1 VRSVTDPV
9 SVLAGAGP
17 KTAARL
23 AASGLSTVG
32 ELLGYLPR
40 GYDDLRVTTPV
51 AGLDAARVGQVVVV
65 RGTVARV
72 HIFPRRFMDVTIDDD
87 GAALRAR
94 WFRPRAGMAK
104 SFAKGA
110 TVVLAGPLRLTE
122 EGKPE
127 LIHPTNV
134 TTWSQ
139 GGQPLGIRARY
150 AALEGVGGRVLEK
163 MIADAVDKYAA
174 VEGKG
179 QIGDSQDLIPAALRR
194 RQGLPSL
201 GQAWRALHQPDASLS
216 AADWQALVAGR
227 SPAHRRMALEELL
240 VLQVGF
246 LARRARDQG
255 QPARACAFDR
265 AAVLGELASRLPFT
279 LTTGQRRAVTDIGAD
294 LAAGRPMQRLLVG
307 DVGSGKTVVA
317 LAAAVIVARAGGQAL
332 FMVPT
337 EVLAEQHLRT
347 LSSLGQPFGL
357 RVALLTAATPRA
369 ERETLRRRCGAGQ
382 VDLVV
387 GTQALFDLGGDC
399 ADLRLVVIDEQHRFG
414 VQQRARL
421 RQSRSI
427 AGGLEPFE
435 GSRSDDASERRRLCR
450 RSSIAGGLEPFE
462 GSRSD
467 DGAVPHLLVMSA
479 TPIPRSLALTLYGDL
494 DATMLPDRPPGRRPT
509 VTVVCATDDERAA
522 AYRRLTEAVAAGG
535 QGFVVCPARE
545 VSARVGGVTAV
556 AHHRALV
563 RRLAPARVGLLH
575 GALASADKDAVLRAF
590 NGGRL
595 DILVATTVVELGI
608 DVPSATVMVVEEAD
622 RFGLAQLHQLRGRVG
637 RGGQAGLCL
646 LQLSAGAGDGGDA
659 AVSAQARERLRL
671 LTESDDGFRIAEA
684 DLAMRGHGDL
694 YGARQAGAPAAVFND
709 MAATLVLLE
718 MARTEATRLIAVDP
732 ALSRPQHAAL
742 AAAVA
747 ARWNKAAVYGEEA
760 G

>member
-1 VRSVTDPV
+1 M

-32 ELLGYLPR
+32 DLLGYLPR

-51 AGLDAARVGQVVVV
+51 AALDAARVGQVVVV
-65 RGTVARV
+65 RGTVQRV
-72 HIFPRRFMDVTIDDD
+72 HIFPRRFLDVTIDDG

-104 SFAKGA
+104 SFAKGT

-150 AALEGVGGRVLEK
+150 GALEGVGGRVLEK

-174 VEGKG
+174 EEG
-179 QIGDSQDLIPAALRR
+179 DASWDLIPAALRR

-201 GQAWRALHQPDASLS
+201 GQAWRTLHQPDATLS
-216 AADWQALVAGR
+216 AADWQALVTGR

-246 LARRARDQG
+246 LARRARAQG

-265 AAVLGELASRLPFT
+265 AAVLDELASRLPFT
-279 LTTGQRRAVTDIGAD
+279 LTAGQRRAVADIGAD

-317 LAAAVIVARAGGQAL
+317 LAAAVIAARAGGQTL

-347 LSSLGQPFGL
+347 LSALGHPFGL
-357 RVALLTAATPRA
+357 RVALLTAATHRT
-369 ERETLRRRCGAGQ
+369 EREALRRRCAAGQ

-421 RQSRSI
+421 RQSLS
-427 AGGLEPFE
+427 E
-435 GSRSDDASERRRLCR
+435 DA
-450 RSSIAGGLEPFE
+450 
-462 GSRSD
+462 
-467 DGAVPHLLVMSA
+467 AVPHLLVMSA

-509 VTVVCATDDERAA
+509 VTAVCATDGERAA
-522 AYRRLTEAVAAGG
+522 AYRRLTEVVAAGG
-535 QGFVVCPARE
+535 QGFVVGPARE
-545 VSARVGGVTAV
+545 VSARAGGVTAV

-575 GALASADKDAVLRAF
+575 GALASAEKDAVLRAF
-590 NGGRL
+590 NGG
-595 DILVATTVVELGI
+595 
-608 DVPSATVMVVEEAD
+608 
-622 RFGLAQLHQLRGRVG
+622 Q
-637 RGGQAGLCL
+637 
-646 LQLSAGAGDGGDA
+646 
-659 AVSAQARERLRL
+659 
-671 LTESDDGFRIAEA
+671 
-684 DLAMRGHGDL
+684 
-694 YGARQAGAPAAVFND
+694 
-709 MAATLVLLE
+709 
-718 MARTEATRLIAVDP
+718 
-732 ALSRPQHAAL
+732 
-742 AAAVA
+742 
-747 ARWNKAAVYGEEA
+747 
-760 G
+760 

>member
-1 VRSVTDPV
+1 M

-51 AGLDAARVGQVVVV
+51 AALDAARVGQVVVV
-65 RGTVARV
+65 RGTVQRV
-72 HIFPRRFMDVTIDDD
+72 HIFPRRFLDVTIDDG
-87 GAALRAR
+87 GAVLRAR

-139 GGQPLGIRARY
+139 DGQPLGIRARY

-163 MIADAVDKYAA
+163 MIADAVDKYADD
-174 VEGKG
+174 
-179 QIGDSQDLIPAALRR
+179 GDRQDLIPATLCR

-216 AADWQALVAGR
+216 TADWQALVTGR

-246 LARRARDQG
+246 LARRARAQG

-265 AAVLGELASRLPFT
+265 AALLAELASRLPFT
-279 LTTGQRRAVTDIGAD
+279 LTTGQHRAVADIGAD

-317 LAAAVIVARAGGQAL
+317 LAAAVIVARAGGQTL

-347 LSSLGQPFGL
+347 LSALGHPFGL

-387 GTQALFDLGGDC
+387 GTQALFDVGGDC

-414 VQQRARL
+414 VEQRARL
-421 RQSRSI
+421 RQ
-427 AGGLEPFE
+427 
-435 GSRSDDASERRRLCR
+435 AS
-450 RSSIAGGLEPFE
+450 SK
-462 GSRSD
+462 
-467 DGAVPHLLVMSA
+467 DGTVPHLLVMSA

-509 VTVVCATDDERAA
+509 VTAVCATDDERAA
-522 AYRRLTEAVAAGG
+522 AYRRLTDAVAAGG
-535 QGFVVCPARE
+535 RGFVVCPARE

-575 GALASADKDAVLRAF
+575 GALASAEKDAVLRAF
-590 NGGRL
+590 NGGQL

-608 DVPSATVMVVEEAD
+608 DVPAATVMVVEEAE

-646 LQLSAGAGDGGDA
+646 LQLSAGGGGGEGEGEGA
-659 AVSAQARERLRL
+659 AVSAPARQRLRI

-709 MAATLVLLE
+709 LAATLVLLE
-718 MARTEATRLIAVDP
+718 VARTEATRLIAVDP

-747 ARWNKAAVYGEEA
+747 ARWNKAAIYGEEA